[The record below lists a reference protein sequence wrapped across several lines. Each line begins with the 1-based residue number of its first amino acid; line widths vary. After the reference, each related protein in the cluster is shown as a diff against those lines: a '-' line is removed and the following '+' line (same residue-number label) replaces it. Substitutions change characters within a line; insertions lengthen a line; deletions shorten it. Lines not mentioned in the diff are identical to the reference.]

1 MEFAIRISTNPVEVL
16 RTTKSTPLD
25 ARSILCVTHPAE
37 FRTTSELETK
47 LPSIWELDPSGS
59 LQISPFPTS
68 ISSNFPTFF
77 LSSLKYFYQFIL
89 SVTKNQALA

>member
-47 LPSIWELDPSGS
+47 LPSIWEVVPSAI
-59 LQISPFPTS
+59 LQITPLLTS
-68 ISSNFPTFF
+68 ISSSRTDF
-77 LSSLKYFYQFIL
+77 LPLFY
-89 SVTKNQALA
+89 